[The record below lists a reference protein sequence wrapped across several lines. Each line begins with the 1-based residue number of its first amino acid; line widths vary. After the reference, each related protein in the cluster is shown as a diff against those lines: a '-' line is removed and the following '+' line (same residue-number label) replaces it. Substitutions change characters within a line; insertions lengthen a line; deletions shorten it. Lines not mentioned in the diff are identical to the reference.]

1 MKNSS
6 TSGRRMAPGF
16 LEDQSV
22 NGLHQHVESKSTVC
36 LNGAGPDHATAL
48 ARLIQPDVLSR
59 IVYVSRAM
67 GELIA
72 KIKRSRD
79 SQAPM
84 LITGETG
91 AGKELIA
98 RAVHGLSPRHKLEFI
113 TVDCGSLTPELVAS
127 ELFGHRRG
135 AFTGADRDYIGVI
148 RAADGGALFL
158 DEIGELPLADQSK
171 LLRFLQ
177 EGEVRP
183 VGEARPIK
191 VNVRVIAATN
201 RDLEAD
207 VRAGRFREDL
217 YWRLNV
223 FHIHIPPL
231 RERREDI
238 PPLAEHFLRQR
249 QQETGKQGLRLSD
262 EAWTVMLGHNWP
274 GNVREMESW
283 SHRLVA
289 TAMNGEVIGR
299 ESALAALR
307 TRFCAPP
314 PPEAVVVGGED
325 VIDPD
330 LPLHEAID
338 KLERFLIERALKK
351 TAGNLLQAAERLKV
365 DRSGL
370 RKMIKRLGIEVKR
383 NAAYRSRK

>member
-6 TSGRRMAPGF
+6 ASGRRISPEF
-16 LEDQSV
+16 LEYQSV
-22 NGLHQHVESKSTVC
+22 NGFHQDFESQSTVC
-36 LNGAGPDHATAL
+36 LNGAGRDHATAL
-48 ARLIQPDVLSR
+48 ARLTEPDAFSR

-79 SQAPM
+79 SKAPI

-98 RAVHGLSPRHKLEFI
+98 RAVHDLSPRHKLEFI
-113 TVDCGSLTPELVAS
+113 PVDCGGLTPELVAS

-135 AFTGADRDYIGVI
+135 AFTGADRDYMGVI
-148 RAADGGALFL
+148 RTADGGTLLL

-201 RDLEAD
+201 RDLESD

-223 FHIHIPPL
+223 FHLHIPPL
-231 RERREDI
+231 RQRREDI
-238 PPLAEHFLRQR
+238 RPLAEHFLRQR
-249 QQETGKQGLRLSD
+249 QQETGKQGLRPSD
-262 EAWTVMLGHNWP
+262 EAWAVMLRHNWP
-274 GNVREMESW
+274 GNVRELESC
-283 SHRLVA
+283 SHRLA
-289 TAMNGEVIGR
+289 ASAMNGEVIGR
-299 ESALAALR
+299 ESAVAAIR
-307 TRFCAPP
+307 AGNCAPP
-314 PPEAVVVGGED
+314 PAEAVVVGGED

-330 LPLHEAID
+330 LPLHEAED
-338 KLERFLIERALKK
+338 KLDRLLIERALKK
-351 TAGNLLQAAERLKV
+351 TNGNLLQAAERLKV

-370 RKMIKRLGIEVKR
+370 RRMIKRLGIEVER
-383 NAAYRSRK
+383 NAASRSRK